1 MTLRDIS
8 ILNFKNIAEASLD
21 FSDNVN
27 CFIGDNGMGKT
38 NLLDAI
44 YYLSFCKSYTG
55 QGDSSLLRH
64 GADMMMVQGR
74 YLRREQEESVS
85 IGYKPG
91 RRKVVKR
98 GGKEYDKLSR
108 HIGLLPLVMVS
119 PADWELIR
127 GTGEERRRFVDQI
140 IAQGDGEYMA
150 HLIRYARGVE
160 NRNVMLRRGLR
171 DPLLFETIEQQL
183 CVSATY
189 IHRARIA
196 WIEEFSPIFLE
207 YYRQISASAETVS
220 LSYRSHLNDG
230 VAMQEVLDRNRGR
243 DAVLGYTSVGVH
255 RDDVELMLDG
265 HPMRKIGS
273 QGQCKTYTVAMRLA
287 QYDFMKRTND
297 RRGGRRH
304 IRADFHHRHQPH
316 PPRPYNTPH
325 GQGLSH
331 MECERG
337 YIHAY
342 RGGTAM
348 KRTEAMTVGDII
360 NQLLKEDNIDR
371 QFDEQKVVYM
381 WPEIVGQGINR
392 YTTSRWVKNGVLY
405 LHISSA
411 PLRNELMMNRTTLIK
426 HLNDAVGSEVI
437 RDIVIR

>member
-74 YLRREQEESVS
+74 YLRREQEETVS

-220 LSYRSHLNDG
+220 LSYRSHLNDD

-287 QYDFMKRTND
+287 QYDFMKRTNGGVTPLLLLD
-297 RRGGRRH
+297 DIFDKLDARRVENIIGVVAG
-304 IRADFHHRHQPH
+304 DTF
-316 PPRPYNTPH
+316 
-325 GQGLSH
+325 GQ
-331 MECERG
+331 
-337 YIHAY
+337 IFI
-342 RGGTAM
+342 TD
-348 KRTEAMTVGDII
+348 T
-360 NQLLKEDNIDR
+360 
-371 QFDEQKVVYM
+371 
-381 WPEIVGQGINR
+381 
-392 YTTSRWVKNGVLY
+392 
-405 LHISSA
+405 
-411 PLRNELMMNRTTLIK
+411 NRTHLDHIIRRMGKDYRTWSVKEGIFTLI
-426 HLNDAVGSEVI
+426 EEE
-437 RDIVIR
+437 RQ